1 LSSPPHDVSQLLA
14 EHGRQL
20 HALLFRL
27 TLRSD
32 VADDLLQDLFCK
44 LAQSESFY
52 QANKPVA
59 FAFRTAMNL
68 AFDWRRS
75 KKRLPMTDADIS
87 AQQSPMTSVISNLVR
102 REELEQTLTAIG
114 ELPTMNR
121 DILVL
126 RYLQQQSYEAIAD
139 QFGKTAHQIR
149 ALAHKALESLRKL
162 LGADAENG
170 ADVES
175 RVFAENGIET
185 GNIEEAQ
192 RAEGK

>member
-27 TLRSD
+27 TLRND

-44 LAQSESFY
+44 LAQSEGFRR
-52 QANKPVA
+52 ADKPAA

-75 KKRLPMTDADIS
+75 KKRMSMSDADITVQPSS
-87 AQQSPMTSVISNLVR
+87 APSAISDLVR
-102 REELEQTLTAIG
+102 REELEQTLNAIG
-114 ELPTMNR
+114 ELRPADR

-126 RYLQQQSYEAIAD
+126 RYLQQQSYETIAD

-162 LGADAENG
+162 LGVDAEN
-170 ADVES
+170 
-175 RVFAENGIET
+175 AEET
-185 GNIEEAQ
+185 ENIEEAQ